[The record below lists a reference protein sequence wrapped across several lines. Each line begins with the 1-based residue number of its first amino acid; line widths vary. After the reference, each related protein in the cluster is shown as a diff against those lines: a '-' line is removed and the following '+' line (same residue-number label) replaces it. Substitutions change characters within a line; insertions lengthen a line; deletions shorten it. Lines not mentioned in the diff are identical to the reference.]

1 MDEAVQLIDQ
11 ILKEKLEASRVDII
25 DDSHKHRGHK
35 AAGGGGHYSVIVVSS
50 QFENVNLVDQRRL
63 VYSALDDQINGSPK
77 VIHAIQIKT
86 LTPAQWAAAPRGPIV
101 DGANRARPGAN

>member
-1 MDEAVQLIDQ
+1 MDEAVQLIDR

-77 VIHAIQIKT
+77 VIHALQIKT
-86 LTPAQWAAAPRGPIV
+86 LTPGQWAEQAS
-101 DGANRARPGAN
+101 